1 MAHPEIYFLRHGE
14 TDWNRTHRFQGQTDV
29 PLNETGRSQATRNGL
44 ALADLIDDPDTYH
57 YVSSPLSRTMETMR
71 IARRH
76 LGLAEDGFATDERLR
91 ELSFGR
97 WEGLTRKEMA
107 AADPDLHDAFFADP
121 DNHAPP
127 GGESHNELRARVA
140 AFLSDL
146 HAPSIVVG
154 HGGTFRALVRLAC
167 GANEPTSFVKP
178 VPQDRVVLIRD
189 GGVSFL

>member
-1 MAHPEIYFLRHGE
+1 MSYPEIYFLRHGE
-14 TDWNRTHRFQGQTDV
+14 TEWNRTHRFQGQTDV

-44 ALADLIDDPDTYH
+44 ALADLIDAPQAYH
-57 YVSSPLSRTMETMR
+57 YVSSPLSRTMDTMR

-76 LGLAEDGFATDERLR
+76 LGLAEDGFATDDRLR

-97 WEGLTRKEMA
+97 WEGLTRREMA
-107 AADPDLHDAFFADP
+107 AADPELHDAFFADP

-140 AFLSDL
+140 AFLADL
-146 HAPSIVVG
+146 RGPSIVVA

-167 GANEPTSFVKP
+167 GVDEPTSFVKP
-178 VPQDRVVLIRD
+178 VPQDKIVLIRD